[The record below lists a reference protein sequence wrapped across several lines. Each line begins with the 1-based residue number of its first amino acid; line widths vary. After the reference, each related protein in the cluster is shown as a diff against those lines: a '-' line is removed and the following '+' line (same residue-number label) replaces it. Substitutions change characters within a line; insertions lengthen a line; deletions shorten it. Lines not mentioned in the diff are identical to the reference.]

1 MSGAQPALVLVPGL
15 GSDGWI
21 WAQQAEA
28 LADVAAV
35 SIGDT
40 LHDDSI
46 AGMAARI
53 LSQAPARFALGGIS
67 MGGYVAFEIVR
78 QAPDRVTRIA
88 FLDTSARPDTPE
100 QTQARRAGNARIAA
114 GEDYEAMTRAGREW
128 LIHPDAPDAVA
139 EGLVAMALRVGPE
152 MYMRQQEAIIARP
165 DSRPLLPTIAV
176 PALVVAGAEDRM
188 IPPAMVEEI
197 AAGIPGAR
205 MAHVARC
212 GHLPPVERP
221 AETTALLRA
230 WLAG

>member
-1 MSGAQPALVLVPGL
+1 MSGAQPPLVLVPGL

-21 WAQQAEA
+21 WAQQAGA
-28 LADVAAV
+28 LADIAAV

-67 MGGYVAFEIVR
+67 MGGYVALEIVR
-78 QAPDRVTRIA
+78 QAPERVTRIA
-88 FLDTSARPDTPE
+88 FFDTSARPDTPE

-188 IPPAMVEEI
+188 IAPAMAEEI
-197 AAGIPGAR
+197 AAGIPRAR